1 MAASS
6 SLSYDIVTALKVDL
20 DALRVSK
27 SEKGKWGFVFF
38 VNNGRVFCVNEFI
51 LLDDNPV
58 KVAISILEV
67 GGKIGQ
73 CANFIEIKYTKLHLF
88 FLL

>member
-1 MAASS
+1 MKRGSGV
-6 SLSYDIVTALKVDL
+6 LY
-20 DALRVSK
+20 
-27 SEKGKWGFVFF
+27 FF